1 MTSKSW
7 KSIIIFESMQICYG
21 LLTCNWETLTLL
33 SCLCKPQPVT
43 AQILA
48 FIINIERGLIH
59 KYTYIS
65 KTYICIG
72 GGGKLRLVQNILPF
86 KRGRGIIC
94 SYQRIRLFMVIRAR
108 LYTRLY
114 RLGFESRVRL
124 VWAENIRVMNCDGE
138 QLEGEETMWYLPLR
152 WGSPLGLEDNM
163 ATVLVCHSSFMHTFA
178 SNKK

>member
-1 MTSKSW
+1 
-7 KSIIIFESMQICYG
+7 MQRCYS
-21 LLTCNWETLTLL
+21 LLTCNWETLTWL
-33 SCLCKPQPVT
+33 SGLCKPQPGHCPNLSFHYHYWKRTHSHVY
-43 AQILA
+43 IY
-48 FIINIERGLIH
+48 IENI
-59 KYTYIS
+59 
-65 KTYICIG
+65 YICIG
-72 GGGKLRLVQNILPF
+72 GGEKLRLIQNILAF
-86 KRGRGIIC
+86 KKGEGVIC
-94 SYQRIRLFMVIRAR
+94 LYQRIRLFMVIRAR